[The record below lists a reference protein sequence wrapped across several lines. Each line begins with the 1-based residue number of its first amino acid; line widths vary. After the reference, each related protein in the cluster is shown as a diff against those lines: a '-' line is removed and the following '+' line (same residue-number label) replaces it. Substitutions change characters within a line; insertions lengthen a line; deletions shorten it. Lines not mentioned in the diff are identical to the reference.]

1 MTQRCHGAYSFPEK
15 TNLKRYMHLSV
26 YKALFTVIK
35 M

>member
-1 MTQRCHGAYSFPEK
+1 MTQQCHGAYSFPEN
-15 TNLKRYMHLSV
+15 TNLKRHMPLNV

>member
-1 MTQRCHGAYSFPEK
+1 MTQQCHGAYSFPEK
-15 TNLKRYMHLSV
+15 ANLKRYMHLSV